1 MFKASSRSDSDAA
14 LNVAALKLGEEN
26 ARRTLVSSSV
36 LDSSLTALT
45 QLLVDCS
52 LVDYPYE
59 FVFNKHIDP
68 ILVCACLS
76 ALVLSC

>member
-36 LDSSLTALT
+36 LDSSLT
-45 QLLVDCS
+45 S
-52 LVDYPYE
+52 
-59 FVFNKHIDP
+59 DP
-68 ILVCACLS
+68 TVRRLFLGGLS
-76 ALVLSC
+76 V